1 LITTSVKIAYYY
13 KNREEEQ
20 GKERQTDEET
30 DRKGTEKVRK
40 GDRN

>member
-1 LITTSVKIAYYY
+1 LITTSVKIAYFY

-30 DRKGTEKVRK
+30 DRKGQKK
-40 GDRN
+40 